1 MKKQPGILITAMILM
16 AALLFSCEKKEDPPT
31 AAFTAS
37 VNGYSVTFT
46 SEVTNA
52 VSYLWDFG
60 DDGTSTETDPVH
72 TYEQSGLYTVTLTV
86 KGDGGQAVATEEVE
100 IFASV
105 EELLTGGP
113 EATNG
118 KTWVLSRG
126 YEAGVD
132 GGGVINNDMWV
143 MLPSAENAL
152 DGIGMGKEYDNE
164 FTFYSDGTY
173 KVDVKNDTALAATLF
188 GIFGGEVELY
198 TNGDNPLGLNMT
210 SYTPPETATWTLHE
224 EPLVV
229 DVITD
234 PLGTAVPGPHAEV
247 TITGKKWV
255 SLSEGAYFGILD
267 FPSTRKFVIKEITP
281 DKMKVAL
288 FVCAYWS
295 DPVGSGNI
303 PTFFYH
309 LTFVPKE

>member
-16 AALLFSCEKKEDPPT
+16 AALFFACEKEDPPT

-46 SEVTNA
+46 SEVANA
-52 VSYLWDFG
+52 GTYLWDFG
-60 DDGTSTETDPVH
+60 DDGTSTDANPVH
-72 TYEQSGLYTVTLTV
+72 TYEQSGTYTVTLTV
-86 KGDGGQAVATEEVE
+86 KGDGGQDVATEEVE
-100 IFASV
+100 ILASV

-126 YEAGVD
+126 YVAGVD

-173 KVDVKNDTALAATLF
+173 EVDVKNDTALTATLF
-188 GIFGGEVELY
+188 GIFGGEVQLY
-198 TNGDNPLGLNMT
+198 TNENNTLGLNLSSFT
-210 SYTPPETATWTLHE
+210 APETATWTLHDE
-224 EPLVV
+224 ALVV

-234 PLGTAVPGPHAEV
+234 PLGTTVPGPHAEV
-247 TITGKKWV
+247 TITGKNWV

-281 DKMKVAL
+281 DKMTVAL
-288 FVCAYWS
+288 FICAYWA
-295 DPVGSGNI
+295 DPAGSGNI